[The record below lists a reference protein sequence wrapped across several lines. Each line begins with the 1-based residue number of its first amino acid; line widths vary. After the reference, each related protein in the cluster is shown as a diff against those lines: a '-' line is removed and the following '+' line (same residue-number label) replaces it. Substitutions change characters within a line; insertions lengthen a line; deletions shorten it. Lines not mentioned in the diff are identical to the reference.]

1 MIMNTISYIENNL
14 QRISELGTL
23 EKFDLLLSSTNAINT
38 EKLCNDNVELV
49 KMLLNKIDALRYE
62 MAYNKGIEA
71 ISFRLD
77 KVLAY
82 EALKL
87 SRIVFKGK
95 DLIKPIN
102 DVLYYEI
109 NEGVKKELQKEIE
122 VN

>member
-1 MIMNTISYIENNL
+1 MNSISYIENNIN
-14 QRISELGTL
+14 RISELSTL
-23 EKFDLLLSSTNAINT
+23 EKFDLLLSSANAITKKDVN
-38 EKLCNDNVELV
+38 NVELT
-49 KMLLNKIDALRYE
+49 KELLNKIAALRYE

-87 SRIVFKGK
+87 ARIVFKGK
-95 DLIKPIN
+95 DLIKFIN

-109 NEGVKKELQKEIE
+109 NEGVKVDLQKEIE
-122 VN
+122 KT

>member
-1 MIMNTISYIENNL
+1 MDTISYIESNL
-14 QRISELGTL
+14 NRISELGIL
-23 EKFDLLLSSTNAINT
+23 EKFDLLLSSTNAVSVNHLNNIDLI
-38 EKLCNDNVELV
+38 KDLI
-49 KMLLNKIDALRYE
+49 NKIEALRYE

-87 SRIVFKGK
+87 SRIIFKGK
-95 DLIKPIN
+95 DLTKYIN

-109 NEGVKKELQKEIE
+109 NEGVKAELQKEISE
-122 VN
+122 TT

>member
-1 MIMNTISYIENNL
+1 MN
-14 QRISELGTL
+14 RFSELSTV
-23 EKFDLLLSSTNAINT
+23 EKFDFLLSSANAINQMDGNHVALT
-38 EKLCNDNVELV
+38 KE
-49 KMLLNKIDALRYE
+49 LLNKIAALRYE

-87 SRIVFKGK
+87 ARIVFNGK
-95 DLIKPIN
+95 DLLKFIN

-109 NEGVKKELQKEIE
+109 NEGVKEALQNEIE
-122 VN
+122 KT